1 MLRAEPQPGTQMP
14 RPSPTVRGM
23 TDQTAS
29 EQLLTITTPA
39 PGVAV
44 VTMSRESALNAVNT
58 DMAVALTDA
67 AAQLAADNTVH
78 CVVLASSHT
87 KAFCVGAD
95 LKERNSLS
103 TDELR
108 LQRPVAREAY
118 RSIAMLP
125 VPTVAAVEGYALG
138 GGFELALSCDIIV
151 AGQDAVLGLPEVSV
165 GVVPGGGGTQTLVRR
180 VGYGRACEVIFS
192 AQKYPA
198 EQALAMGAVNQVV
211 PTGEATQVATDLAAT
226 IAGHSPVGLREAKR
240 AVRQGMHT
248 DLATGLDIEDG
259 AWRTAAFS
267 GDRAEG
273 VAAWVEKRRPEWPG
287 K

>member
-1 MLRAEPQPGTQMP
+1 
-14 RPSPTVRGM
+14 M
-23 TDQTAS
+23 TDQTAP

-39 PGVAV
+39 PGVAL

-67 AAQLAADNTVH
+67 ATQLGADNSVH
-78 CVVLASSHT
+78 CVVLASSQT

-95 LKERNSLS
+95 LKERNSL
-103 TDELR
+103 TEQELR

-118 RSIAMLP
+118 RSMTMLP
-125 VPTVAAVEGYALG
+125 VPTIAAVEGYALG
-138 GGFELALSCDIIV
+138 GGFELALACDIIV
-151 AGQDAVLGLPEVSV
+151 AGQDAVVGLPEVSV

-192 AQKYPA
+192 ARKYSA
-198 EQALAMGAVNQVV
+198 QQALAMGAITEVV
-211 PTGEATQVATDLAAT
+211 PTGGATEAATSLAET
-226 IAGHSPVGLREAKR
+226 IAGHSPVGLRQAKR
-240 AVRQGMHT
+240 AIRQGMHT
-248 DLATGLDIEDG
+248 DLATGLDLEDG

-273 VAAWVEKRRPEWPG
+273 VAAWVEKRRPQWPG